1 MKTFAV
7 YILSNASRMLYI
19 GVTNDLD
26 RRIWEHNNRVSPGY
40 TARYGLD
47 SLVYF
52 EPFGSIKGAIA
63 REKVLKG
70 WLRSKK
76 AALIAASN
84 PDWIDLAATR
94 FRTPRSPIRFPQ
106 QQPENSQAPTTPPW
120 GGKARSP
127 DITKPPQLNN
137 PPTNPAQTSS

>member
-26 RRIWEHNNRVSPGY
+26 RRIWEHKNKFNPGY

-52 EPFGSIKGAIA
+52 EPFGSIKAAIA

-76 AALIAASN
+76 IALISASN
-84 PDWIDLAATR
+84 PTWTDMFATR
-94 FRTPRSPIRFPQ
+94 SKRIRRPVQFPQ
-106 QQPENSQAPTTPPW
+106 QQSQSTPASLVANPPSLRNSHYP
-120 GGKARSP
+120 S
-127 DITKPPQLNN
+127 PPQ
-137 PPTNPAQTSS
+137 PPKSSP